1 MVFFAPFKDLTQPI
15 EPLNCGTTTHER
27 YNNDEIKMKFPCDA
41 DLKKRIFKY
50 AQSYCLGLS

>member
-27 YNNDEIKMKFPCDA
+27 YNNDEIETKSPYDA
-41 DLKKRIFKY
+41 DLKKKIFKY
-50 AQSYCLGLS
+50 A

>member
-27 YNNDEIKMKFPCDA
+27 YNNDEIKKKSPYDA
-41 DLKKRIFKY
+41 DLKNEYSNMHNLIV
-50 AQSYCLGLS
+50 